1 MSKKNIKER
10 NNTDRTMRTLTAKAN
25 DIMSCTDLAYVK
37 KLVGRG
43 ISEREIRY
51 LMKLGMDVPL
61 IGARI
66 APIFCAAMERAG
78 ELKLSDEL
86 QEDIEQFIE
95 LCRLRDGFVIVG
107 ATDEDIVLH
116 FADDV
121 IPE

>member
-1 MSKKNIKER
+1 MNIVK
-10 NNTDRTMRTLTAKAN
+10 TPRTATALSAMAN
-25 DIMSCTDLAYVK
+25 DIVSCADLAHIK
-37 KLVGRG
+37 KIVGRG

-51 LMKLGMDVPL
+51 LMKLGMEVP
-61 IGARI
+61 IAGARF
-66 APIFCAAMERAG
+66 APIFCAAMERAE
-78 ELKLSDEL
+78 ELKLSNEL
-86 QEDIEQFIE
+86 QEDIKQFIE

>member
-1 MSKKNIKER
+1 M
-10 NNTDRTMRTLTAKAN
+10 NNHNTPRTVTALTTKAN

-37 KLVGRG
+37 KIVGRG

-61 IGARI
+61 IGARL
-66 APIFCAAMERAG
+66 APIFCAALERAG

-86 QEDIEQFIE
+86 QDDIKQFIE
-95 LCRLRDGFVIVG
+95 LCKLRDGFVIVSETG
-107 ATDEDIVLH
+107 EDIVLE

>member
-1 MSKKNIKER
+1 MNIIKTPRTVTALTTKAMS
-10 NNTDRTMRTLTAKAN
+10 
-25 DIMSCTDLAYVK
+25 IMSCSDLAHIK
-37 KLVGRG
+37 KIVGRG
-43 ISEREIRY
+43 ISEHEIRY
-51 LMKLGMDVPL
+51 LMKLGMDVP
-61 IGARI
+61 IAGARF